1 MRVLTIGDVARVARV
16 TPDAV
21 RAWDREGKLR
31 AFRTAGGI
39 RLFREARVQK
49 FLAERAR
56 RRGSRPNSGSMPQKA
71 R

>member
-1 MRVLTIGDVARVARV
+1 LTIGDVARVARV

-39 RLFREARVQK
+39 RLFREAQVLK
-49 FLAERAR
+49 FLAKRAQR
-56 RRGSRPNSGSMPQKA
+56 QDPRLNSGSMQQKVGGA
-71 R
+71 